1 MFGRT
6 AIVAIFILALCALF
20 APSLEKQ
27 GFVDVAK
34 ARNDRAEI
42 TTGKQANTADTAPVQ
57 SQPSG
62 GGADLA
68 RDYDGHFRAS
78 VRVNGTEMMMMVD
91 SGASVVVLGEAQAVA
106 AGIIIDPAAFTGTAQ
121 TAGGTVATMPVTLDR
136 ISVGGIDRSNVE
148 AAVIRGD
155 LPQPLLG
162 QSFLSTLDMMN
173 VEGNRMR
180 LR

>member
-6 AIVAIFILALCALF
+6 AIAALFTLAVCALL
-20 APSLEKQ
+20 APSLQKQ
-27 GFVDVAK
+27 GLVDVAK
-34 ARNDRAEI
+34 ARNGSAAV
-42 TTGKQANTADTAPVQ
+42 ANEVSSVASEVSPVASQ
-57 SQPSG
+57 SSG
-62 GGADLA
+62 GGSDLA

-78 VRVNGTEMMMMVD
+78 VRINGAEMIMMID
-91 SGASVVVLGEAQAVA
+91 SGASVVVLGEAQARA
-106 AGIIIDPAAFTGTAQ
+106 AGIVIDPAAFTGTAQ
-121 TAGGTVATMPVTLDR
+121 TAGGMVATMPVILDR
-136 ISVGGIDRSNVE
+136 ISVGGIDRTNVQ